1 MVNRKILGGKF
12 MSDIRKLF
20 KFIPEPQ
27 GLGIIKALA
36 ELATVFEKE
45 KIPVLKFDAGLPDHE
60 RSDLVGKAL
69 IEYGNQKE
77 APYSRYP
84 SKDGAISEASVL
96 PYAVKYHEEVVGISS
111 DVSRFVLTEGST
123 PALNH
128 MIRMM
133 PLEKAKADGRTIGE
147 NCVLE
152 TFELSYP
159 LYSLPSNDVGV
170 SVSSSIKLETEID
183 IEAGKVIQSKPW
195 QLNKNSLEQS
205 FINNRDKVT
214 TFVFSSPSNPSGYNL
229 SVEETD
235 FIAEKLV
242 EDLKY
247 RKENGLPAKLI
258 IQDIAY
264 ITMMHEDNFKPYTLA
279 HSFNKLIEQEKNKP
293 APDQERLELL
303 EQTKETVLTVHS
315 LSKAAGLPGDRVA
328 YTEGNTELINY
339 LREAYTR
346 DMLSYSNAGLYIAK
360 SAFESGAPN
369 RDVMNEYSLRIQALE
384 DGINKSYFRVLSELE
399 KPLGKQQIKETMPF
413 PNKCSGSFFT
423 VMNLKPLVGQEVGE
437 EFINKVRGFIDQIPN
452 EGIRNSFGEIFEG
465 SKINEKDLPLYMM
478 FKTLEFSGT
487 AISTVPLKNGMVRFS
502 VGITP
507 VDDVNK
513 AVNSISK
520 FFNNDPIYKKA
531 ITEQIERSPSSNI
544 EESYRV
550 SEAGIAISVSR

>member
-1 MVNRKILGGKF
+1 MAI
-12 MSDIRKLF
+12 IRKLF
-20 KFIPEPQ
+20 GSLIPEPQ

-60 RSDLVGKAL
+60 RPDSVGKAL
-69 IEYGNQKE
+69 EEYSKQKH
-77 APYSRYP
+77 ADYSRYP
-84 SKDGAISEASVL
+84 RRKGAISEASVL
-96 PYAVKYHEEVVGISS
+96 PSAVEYHKEVIGIES

-247 RKENGLPAKLI
+247 RKENGLPAKLV

-264 ITMMHEDNFKPYTLA
+264 ITMMHDEDFKPYTLV
-279 HSFNKLIEQEKNKP
+279 HSFNQLIEQEKNKP

-328 YTEGNTELINY
+328 YTEGNPELINY

-346 DMLSYSNAGLYIAK
+346 DMLSYSNAGLHIAK
-360 SAFESGAPN
+360 VAFESGAPN

-384 DGINKSYFRVLSELE
+384 DGINKAYFGVMSDLNTPATQ
-399 KPLGKQQIKETMPF
+399 KQIKDTMPF
-413 PNKCSGSFFT
+413 PNQCSGSFFT
-423 VMNLKPLVGQEVGE
+423 VMNLKHLVGQEVNS
-437 EFINKVRGFIDQIPN
+437 EFIENVKSYIDKIPN
-452 EGIRNSFGEIFEG
+452 EGIRNSFGKIFENN
-465 SKINEKDLPLYMM
+465 KINEKDLPLYMM
-478 FKTLEFSGT
+478 FKTLEHSGT
-487 AISTVPLKNGMVRFS
+487 AISTVPLKDGMVRFS

-513 AVNSISK
+513 AAASISE
-520 FFNNDPIYKKA
+520 FFNNDPCFKNA
-531 ITEQIERSPSSNI
+531 VLNHIERCPSSNL
-544 EESYRV
+544 ETSYYI
-550 SEAGIAISVSR
+550 SEAGVATAVNR

>member
-1 MVNRKILGGKF
+1 VNNV
-12 MSDIRKLF
+12 SNLF
-20 KFIPEPQ
+20 LDLIPKPQ

-45 KIPVLKFDAGLPDHE
+45 KIAVLKFDAGLPDHE
-60 RSDLVGKAL
+60 RPDSVGKAL

-84 SKDGAISEASVL
+84 SKEGSISESSVL
-96 PYAVKYHEEVVGISS
+96 PSAVQYHKEVVGIES

-133 PLEKAKADGRTIGE
+133 ALEKAKADGKKIGE

-159 LYSLPSNDVGV
+159 LYSLPANDVGI

-183 IEAGKVIQSKPW
+183 IEDGKVIQSKPW

-229 SVEETD
+229 SVDETD
-235 FIAEKLV
+235 FIAEKLT

-247 RKENGLPAKLI
+247 RKENGLPAKLV

-264 ITMMHEDNFKPYTLA
+264 ITMMHDDNFKPYTLV
-279 HSFNKLIEQEKNKP
+279 HSFNKLIEQEKNKTEIN
-293 APDQERLELL
+293 QERLELL
-303 EQTKETVLTVHS
+303 EQAKETVLTIHS

-328 YTEGNTELINY
+328 YTEGNPELINY

-346 DMLSYSNAGLYIAK
+346 DMLSYSNSGLHIAK
-360 SAFESGAPN
+360 AAFEAGAPDRN
-369 RDVMNEYSLRIQALE
+369 VMNEYSHRIEALE
-384 DGINKSYFRVLSELE
+384 EGINKSYYKVIADLNIPANS
-399 KPLGKQQIKETMPF
+399 KQIKDTMPF

-423 VMNLKPLVGQEVGE
+423 VMNLKPLVGQQVDID
-437 EFINKVRGFIDQIPN
+437 FVNKVQSYIDKIPN
-452 EGIRNSFGEIFEG
+452 EGIRNSFGKIFENNQ
-465 SKINEKDLPLYMM
+465 INEKDLPLYMM
-478 FKTLEFSGT
+478 FKTLEHSGT
-487 AISTVPLKNGMVRFS
+487 AISTVPLKDGMVRFS

-507 VDDVNK
+507 VDDVK
-513 AVNSISK
+513 KSVASISE
-520 FFNNDPIYKKA
+520 FFNNDPLYKEAVLSCIQK
-531 ITEQIERSPSSNI
+531 SPQDKLA
-544 EESYRV
+544 ELFLV
-550 SEAGIAISVSR
+550 SEAGIATAVSRK